1 MVMRSVERV
10 PPLLF
15 GATGILMMV
24 IPLLRTAVGGPSW
37 NAALAAGQSAIPVMD
52 GLVALGGLASV
63 VSAGLAL
70 RRREQPTFSAGAIMQ
85 SAE

>member
-1 MVMRSVERV
+1 MPTTLHQLEVCRDAIVC
-10 PPLLF
+10 L
-15 GATGILMMV
+15 
-24 IPLLRTAVGGPSW
+24 GPNW
-37 NAALAAGQSAIPVMD
+37 TAALAAGQSAIPVMD
-52 GLVALGGLASV
+52 GLLALGGLASV